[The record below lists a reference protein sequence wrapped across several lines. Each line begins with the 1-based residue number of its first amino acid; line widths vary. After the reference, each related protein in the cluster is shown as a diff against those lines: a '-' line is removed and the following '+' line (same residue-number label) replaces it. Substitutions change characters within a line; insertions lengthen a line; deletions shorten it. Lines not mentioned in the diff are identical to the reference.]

1 MGNPENTSNNKC
13 VTLTYTVAK
22 IYSRVLNNMFF
33 KWSEKHE
40 TLTPNPFGFQRNTST
55 ITAIIPPCKN
65 MKHLI
70 LTNSYLCI
78 CAFFKS
84 FRYNYIKI
92 FNLV

>member
-55 ITAIIPPCKN
+55 INTNNTPMQKYET
-65 MKHLI
+65 L
-70 LTNSYLCI
+70 NSYKML
-78 CAFFKS
+78 FVHLW
-84 FRYNYIKI
+84 I
-92 FNLV
+92 F